1 MFFPIYKKNKVWPL
15 VTKKNI
21 LKVIKKNTDIPHF
34 YIKNDFESKD

>member
-1 MFFPIYKKNKVWPL
+1 MFFPIYKKIKFGLWL
-15 VTKKNI
+15 QKKNI